1 MASKRAVLADALED
15 LHRLQQQGEL
25 IVRSGDIAPERV
37 RLLTQG
43 GWLRRV
49 IKGWYHLSDP
59 AARPGDT
66 TPWTMSFWAFVAK
79 YCEGRFGADWVLSP
93 EVSLGLHAGHASP
106 PDQVVVQA
114 AGGGNHAFALPAG
127 KSLFDLRVQNLPAP
141 GRRMRFDNGLRAFT
155 QEATLIHMAEN
166 CYLTQA
172 ASVAAL
178 LGRYR
183 TVDPLLRTVVEGAHK
198 RPGGRL
204 VGALR
209 HLGMTAQADRLL
221 DGMRRASIDVRP
233 EDPFLGQDLAVTPGA
248 APVAN
253 LLRAIWRRDRG
264 KVEANLP
271 APSGPR
277 EVADVLARID
287 EVYAHDAWNSLS
299 IEGYRVTTAL
309 IEKVR
314 DGRWDPGEQAA
325 DRADRDAMAARGYWN
340 VFQAVKDVVATSVRS
355 TTPVSPRAH
364 LDDWHQELF
373 EPSVTAGIV
382 TRAQLAGYRN
392 HPVFIRSAQH
402 VPPAAEKLMDA
413 MDAWFDLMDE
423 EPHPGVRAVLGHWLL
438 GYLHPFP
445 DGNGRLARF
454 VMNAVLAS
462 SGYEWVVI
470 RLDERA
476 RYMAALDSASAQDD
490 IEPFAR
496 LIAEHLSAGR

>member
-1 MASKRAVLADALED
+1 MAQKHAALADALED

-25 IVRSGDIAPERV
+25 VVRSGDIAPERV
-37 RLLTQG
+37 RLLTAG
-43 GWLRRV
+43 GWLRPV
-49 IKGWYHLSDP
+49 IKGWYHISDP

-66 TPWTMSFWAFVAK
+66 TPWTMSFWAFVAR

-93 EVSLGLHAGHASP
+93 EASLGLHAGHASP

-114 AGGGNHAFALPAG
+114 AGGGNHALALPAG
-127 KSLFDLRVQNLPAP
+127 KSLFDLRVQNLPASD
-141 GRRMRFDNGLRAFT
+141 RRMRIENGLRVFT

-166 CYLTQA
+166 CYVTQA

-183 TVDPLLRTVVEGAHK
+183 TVDPLLRVVVEGAHK

-209 HLGMTAQADRLL
+209 HLRMAPQADRLA
-221 DGMRRASIDVRP
+221 DGMRRADIDVRP
-233 EDPFLGQDLAVTPGA
+233 QNPFLGQDISVMPGA

-253 LLRAIWRRDRG
+253 LLRATWRRDRS
-264 KVEANLP
+264 KVEAILP

-277 EVADVLARID
+277 DVADVLTQID

-309 IEKVR
+309 IEKIR
-314 DGRWDPGEQAA
+314 EGRWNPGEGTS
-325 DRADRDAMAARGYWN
+325 DCADRDAMAAKGYWN
-340 VFQAVKDVVATSVRS
+340 VFQAVKNVVETSVR
-355 TTPVSPRAH
+355 TAAPVSPRAH

-392 HPVFIRSAQH
+392 HPVYIRSAEH

-413 MDAWFDLMDE
+413 MDAWFDLMEE

-438 GYLHPFP
+438 GYIHPFP

-454 VMNAVLAS
+454 VMNAILAS
-462 SGYEWVVI
+462 SGYGWVVI

-476 RYMAALDSASAQDD
+476 RYMAALDSASARDD

-496 LIAEHLSAGR
+496 LIAEHLSTGK